1 MEERKLVKKL
11 AKVMSEVKRIE
22 KKGYNKFHKYNY
34 ATESDVS
41 EKVREVLAEQNVVM
55 LPDVVE
61 HSTRE
66 HKNQRGNTEYIAT
79 VMMKF
84 TFIDGETG
92 ESLSIHSLGEGQDA
106 GDKAVYKAI
115 TGATKYALMK
125 AFMIPTGDDPE
136 ADTGMDER
144 NAPQDKPNQEPT
156 SISQKQV
163 GLLKAKALDFGKLR
177 GQDLVAVYEA
187 LNISDITKLTT
198 KQASAAIRKLEGW
211 LKKAQEKQ
219 GA

>member
-1 MEERKLVKKL
+1 
-11 AKVMSEVKRIE
+11 MSEVQYIQKR
-22 KKGYNKFHKYNY
+22 GVNKFHKYKY

-61 HSTRE
+61 HTSRE
-66 HKNQRGNTEYIAT
+66 HKNKSGNTEYIAT
-79 VMMKF
+79 VKMKF

-92 ESLSIHSLGEGQDA
+92 ESLSIHSIGEGQDA

-115 TGATKYALMK
+115 TGAQKYALMK

-136 ADTGMDER
+136 ADTGVDER
-144 NAPQDKPNQEPT
+144 NTDKQDGVEKVT
-156 SISQKQV
+156 QKQV
-163 GLLKAKALDFGKLR
+163 GLLKAKVLELAKLR
-177 GQDLVAVYEA
+177 KIHSDAGYET
-187 LNISDITKLTT
+187 L
-198 KQASAAIRKLEGW
+198 KLEDVTTLSSKEADVIIGN
-211 LKKAQEKQ
+211 LDTYIENARKEAKQKQ